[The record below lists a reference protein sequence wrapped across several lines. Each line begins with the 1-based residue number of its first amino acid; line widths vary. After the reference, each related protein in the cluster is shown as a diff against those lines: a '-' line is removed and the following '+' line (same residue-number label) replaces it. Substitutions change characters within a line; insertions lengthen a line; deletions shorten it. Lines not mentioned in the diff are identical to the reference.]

1 MIRRKIRYRKNDKVV
16 VLNGFVR
23 QVLKIKKT
31 KRGAQAE
38 ADRLNKQKWRGYW
51 YDHKVVETDQGY
63 AIVLIP
69 KRISKA
75 DDIKHNSIKSQR
87 AYLK

>member
-1 MIRRKIRYRKNDKVV
+1 MARRKIRYRKNDKVV

-38 ADRLNKQKWRGYW
+38 ADRLNKQRMRGYW

-63 AIVLIP
+63 AIVLVP
-69 KRISKA
+69 KRITKS
-75 DDIKHNSIKSQR
+75 DDIKYNSLKVQKP
-87 AYLK
+87 YLR